1 MKNSKLKDILKFSV
15 FILLIIGI
23 SYNVE
28 ISGAAPD
35 TATVVNSSNTREA
48 IQSQIQEKNIKLQ
61 DINSELQK
69 TQTVLNEVVKE
80 KNTLQTQVKTLDS
93 SIKQI
98 NLGIQ
103 STQTT
108 AQKVALE
115 IEDLNYDI
123 SDIRQ
128 SIEGKK
134 IAITSLFRE
143 YQRGSGKSTL
153 LLLLENKTLEE
164 GLAASQAVD
173 NVRNQLTLD
182 IYEMRALEEQYSGK
196 VQNLSSKKTEL
207 VHQQEELKNKKVV
220 VEDTKQEKA
229 QLLNQTKSKES
240 EYQKQVAALKKLQ
253 EDAANEI
260 EALDAQLRLK
270 IDPSLLPTISS
281 GVLGMPIIGTLA
293 SQTKDCKLQNCTQGY
308 GATSFAVYGYKGKWH
323 NGVDF
328 GVPIGTP
335 ILAAESGVV
344 LAVGDQDKYCYK
356 GAYGKFVLI
365 KHDNNLTTLSAHL
378 SKYLVSPGTE
388 VTRGQIIGYSGRTG
402 YATGPHLHFSV
413 FATPTIPPAS
423 GNFKEGTKA
432 SKSCGP
438 MPYGGDL
445 NPLGYL

>member
-1 MKNSKLKDILKFSV
+1 MFKHQVKDILKLSAAVMLFVVVAS
-15 FILLIIGI
+15 
-23 SYNVE
+23 NVE
-28 ISGAAPD
+28 VSDAVE
-35 TATVVNSSNTREA
+35 ATTPAISNTREA
-48 IQSQIQEKNIKLQ
+48 IQSQIQEKNQKLQ
-61 DINSELQK
+61 DINIELQK
-69 TQTVLNEVVKE
+69 TQTTLNEVEKE
-80 KNTLQTQVKTLDS
+80 KTTLQTQVKTLDS

-108 AQKVALE
+108 AQKVTLE
-115 IEDLNYDI
+115 IQDLNYDI
-123 SDIRQ
+123 SDIQQ
-128 SIEGKK
+128 SIETKK
-134 IAITSLFRE
+134 VAITSLFRE
-143 YQRGSGKSTL
+143 YQRESGKSTL

-173 NVRNQLTLD
+173 NVRTQLTDD
-182 IYEMRALEEQYSGK
+182 ILEMRALEEQYSGK
-196 VQNLSSKKTEL
+196 IQVLGGKKEEL
-207 VHQQEELKNKKVV
+207 VFKQEELKNKKLIA
-220 VEDTKQEKA
+220 EDTKQEKA
-229 QLLNQTKSKES
+229 ELLSQTKSKES
-240 EYQKQVAALKKLQ
+240 IYQKQLAELKKLQ

-270 IDPSLLPTISS
+270 IDPSLLPTLSS

-293 SQTKDCKLQNCTQGY
+293 SQTRDCKLQNCTQGY

-328 GVPIGTP
+328 GIPIGTP

-365 KHDNNLTTLSAHL
+365 KHDNNLTTLSAHF
-378 SKYLVSPGTE
+378 SKYLVTAGTR
-388 VTRGQIIGYSGRTG
+388 VTRGQVIGYSGKSG

-423 GNFKEGTKA
+423 PGFAEGTKA

>member
-1 MKNSKLKDILKFSV
+1 MKNITKFLMLFSLSAVLFLGTEV
-15 FILLIIGI
+15 F
-23 SYNVE
+23 
-28 ISGAAPD
+28 GANEP
-35 TATVVNSSNTREA
+35 TVTSSNTREV
-48 IQSQIQEKNIKLQ
+48 IQSKIQEKNQVLQ
-61 DINSELQK
+61 GINEELQK
-69 TQTVLNEVVKE
+69 TQATLNEVVKE

-108 AQKVALE
+108 VQKVGLE
-115 IEDLNYDI
+115 IEDLSYDI
-123 SDIRQ
+123 ADIEE
-128 SIEGKK
+128 SIEDKK
-134 IAITSLFRE
+134 VAITSLFRE
-143 YQRGSGKSTL
+143 YQRESGKSTL
-153 LLLLENKTLEE
+153 LLLLENRTLEE

-173 NVRNQLTLD
+173 NVRTQLTAD
-182 IYEMRALEEQYSGK
+182 IFEMRALEEKYSGK
-196 VQNLSSKKTEL
+196 VMNLSSKKTEL
-207 VHQQEELKNKKVV
+207 ISQQENLKNKKLI

-229 QLLNQTKSKES
+229 QLLTQTKSKES
-240 EYQKQVAALKKLQ
+240 VYQKQVAELKKLQ

-270 IDPSLLPTISS
+270 IDPSLLPTLSS
-281 GVLGMPIIGTLA
+281 GVLGMPIIGTLS

-323 NGVDF
+323 NGIDF
-328 GVPIGTP
+328 GIPLGTP

-344 LAVGDQDKYCYK
+344 LAVGDQDKFCYK

-378 SKYLVSPGTE
+378 SKYLVTPGTQ
-388 VTRGQIIGYSGRTG
+388 VTRGQIIGYSGKTG

-423 GNFKEGTKA
+423 GSFKEGTKA